1 MLKRLFIK
9 NYKNTDDPEVRN
21 QYGKVAGV
29 FGIFTNIILGIIKLI
44 IGMISNSVSIIA
56 DAANNIADTASSI
69 LTIIGF
75 KLSSKKPDKDHPYG
89 YARYE
94 YVAGFVIAI
103 MMFIMGL
110 TFAKESIV
118 KIFNPEELVINW
130 ITYLILVIAIIGK
143 GIQMLVYLDFAKAIN
158 SNTLKANSVDTRND
172 IISTTAILIS
182 MIIMGIFKINLDGI
196 LGLAVSGFVI
206 YSSIGMIK
214 EVLEPIIG
222 IVPTEEQ
229 VKEISEKLLKY
240 DYVEGIHDLVIHNY
254 GVHNDFVTVH
264 VEIDS
269 KMDIMKA
276 HDMMD
281 NIEKDFRDELGISL
295 TIHMDP
301 IVVGDPKID
310 MLQTKVVQALHK
322 LDQELKIHDFR
333 VVQGITHTNILFD
346 CIVPFEKNHTEE
358 SLKEYLMKE
367 IVPEKEIYYYIIEI
381 DRPFVS

>member
-1 MLKRLFIK
+1 MLKKLFIK

-44 IGMISNSVSIIA
+44 IGIISNSVSIIA

-103 MMFIMGL
+103 MMLIMGL

-182 MIIMGIFKINLDGI
+182 MIIMGIFEINIDGL

-206 YSSIGMIK
+206 YSSIGMIR

-222 IVPTEEQ
+222 IIPTEEQ
-229 VKEISEKLLKY
+229 VNEITEKLLKY

-281 NIEKDFRDELGISL
+281 NIEKDFKDELGICL

-301 IVVGDPKID
+301 IVVGDPEID
-310 MLQTKVVQALHK
+310 MLQTKVVQAIHK
-322 LDQELKIHDFR
+322 LDTELKIHDFR
-333 VVQGITHTNILFD
+333 VVKGITHTNILFD
-346 CIVPFEKNHTEE
+346 CIVPFEKEHTEE

-367 IVPEKEIYYYIIEI
+367 IIPEKEIYYYIVQI

>member
-1 MLKRLFIK
+1 MLKKLFIK

-44 IGMISNSVSIIA
+44 IGIISNSVSIIA

-103 MMFIMGL
+103 MMLIMGL
-110 TFAKESIV
+110 TFAKESII

-143 GIQMLVYLDFAKAIN
+143 GIQMLVYLDFSKAIN

-182 MIIMGIFKINLDGI
+182 MIIMGIFKINIDGL
-196 LGLAVSGFVI
+196 LGLTVSGFVI

-222 IVPTEEQ
+222 IIPTEEQ
-229 VKEISEKLLKY
+229 VNEITEKILKY

-281 NIEKDFRDELGISL
+281 NIEKDFKEELGICL

-301 IVVGDPKID
+301 IVVGDPEID
-310 MLQTKVVQALHK
+310 MLQTKVVQTIHK
-322 LDQELKIHDFR
+322 LDKELKIHDFR
-333 VVQGITHTNILFD
+333 VVKGITHTNILFD
-346 CIVPFEKNHTEE
+346 CIVPFEKEHTEE

-367 IVPEKEIYYYIIEI
+367 IIPEKEIYYYIIQI